1 MISHSMRY
9 NLKTWGP
16 QPHDLNFFL
25 ISSFFSV
32 SSTISII
39 VVWMSR
45 ERYIAWEI
53 RKGLSPNNNPSHSW
67 EDSFQIIKKLIL
79 NYKKQTLL
87 WIMKKTLQIIKT
99 KLLLSYKNKLIL
111 NYKYKAYFKL

>member
-67 EDSFQIIKKLIL
+67 EDSFQIIKK
-79 NYKKQTLL
+79 T
-87 WIMKKTLQIIKT
+87 
-99 KLLLSYKNKLIL
+99 
-111 NYKYKAYFKL
+111 YFKL